1 MINVNKLKGKI
12 VENGLKVGEL
22 ALKIGIDRSTFY
34 RKLKNQG
41 DSFTVKEVNLICK
54 ELKLTKDEAMEI
66 FFTNY
71 VA

>member
-41 DSFTVKEVNLICK
+41 DSFTVREVNLICK

>member
-41 DSFTVKEVNLICK
+41 DSFTIREVNLICK